1 MAKRKNTLHVVIPY
15 ISLLLSSF
23 QALFTI
29 IIGLEWIQLTQLA
42 TNTCKHYFFD
52 KDTWNEVQPSCP
64 LSLSLT
70 HVLSSFMIL
79 LIFFR

>member
-42 TNTCKHYFFD
+42 TNT
-52 KDTWNEVQPSCP
+52 
-64 LSLSLT
+64 
-70 HVLSSFMIL
+70 
-79 LIFFR
+79 